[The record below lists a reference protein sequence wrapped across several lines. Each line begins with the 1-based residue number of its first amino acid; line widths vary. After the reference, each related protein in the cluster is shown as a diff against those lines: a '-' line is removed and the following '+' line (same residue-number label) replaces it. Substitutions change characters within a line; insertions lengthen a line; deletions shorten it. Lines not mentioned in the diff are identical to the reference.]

1 MSCGS
6 NVTINHQ
13 IMGYGMGG
21 PPILSTPSSLTFTV
35 TSWEND
41 QEDLFIQAEVYF
53 VKLNVFLFQFSKH
66 LIY

>member
-1 MSCGS
+1 
-6 NVTINHQ
+6 
-13 IMGYGMGG
+13 MGG